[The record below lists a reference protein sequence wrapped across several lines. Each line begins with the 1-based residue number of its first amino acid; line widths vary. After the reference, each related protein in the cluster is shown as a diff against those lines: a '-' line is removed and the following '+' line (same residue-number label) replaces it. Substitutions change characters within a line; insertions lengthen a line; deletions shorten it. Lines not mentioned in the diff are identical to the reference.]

1 MSKINKTKDKAS
13 KKSLVTEDYEYFAES
28 CFSYLASTS
37 NYEIVTS
44 TTEDGEYLEQAHYNY
59 IKNELA
65 KTETV
70 ILYTYKV
77 GNLDLVINPLNLK
90 YLVLEDG
97 EYH

>member
-1 MSKINKTKDKAS
+1 MPKAKAF
-13 KKSLVTEDYEYFAES
+13 KKSPKNNIITEDYEYFAQS

-37 NYEIVTS
+37 NYEIVAS
-44 TTEDGEYLEQAHYNY
+44 ETEDGELLKQEHYDF

-65 KTETV
+65 KTQTK

-77 GNLDLVINPLNLK
+77 GNRDLVVNPTSLK
-90 YLVLEDG
+90 YLVVEDG